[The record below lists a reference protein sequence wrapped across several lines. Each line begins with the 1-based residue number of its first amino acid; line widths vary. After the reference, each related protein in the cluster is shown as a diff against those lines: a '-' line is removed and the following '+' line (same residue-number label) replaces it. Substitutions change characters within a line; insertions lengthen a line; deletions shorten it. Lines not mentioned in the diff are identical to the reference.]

1 MLLARVSEN
10 MDDLQVGVLGGG
22 QLGRMLVEAA
32 HRLNIKIFIL
42 DAANAPAKQINAL
55 TEHVEGSFAK
65 AADVLALSQTCDI
78 LTVEIEH
85 VDAKVLEEISG
96 KEPLKV
102 QPSWQTIRIIQDK
115 YRQKEH
121 LIQNGIPTAESI
133 PFGTTS
139 PQGLKEI
146 ADRLGYP
153 FMLKSRTGA
162 YDGRGNYPVKSVVE
176 IEKAIAALKDRPLYV
191 ERWVNFRME
200 LAVMVVKTSSA
211 ASISSWETSTQAFP
225 VVETI
230 HEDSICKLTYTPARG
245 VSKAVT
251 QQAQELARKVVSTFQ
266 GRGVF
271 GVEMFL
277 LQDSSLLINEIAPR
291 PHNSGHYTI
300 EACHMSQYEAHLRAI
315 LPDLSNTITP
325 GATSL
330 LTPNINAVML
340 NILGGPTPTSHLLV
354 ARTALTIPGA
364 KIHLYGKG
372 EGRPGRKMGHIT
384 LVAPTMEEAQNKIQ
398 PLINVVDAVRT
409 HRFQGP
415 TTSAETVLATA
426 HTLSTTDS
434 SRAPLKPK
442 PLIGITM
449 GSDSDLPTLKPGL
462 QILDDFRIPYEV
474 RITSA
479 HRTPDRML
487 QYARTASSRGLKV
500 IIAAAGGA
508 AHLPG
513 MIASSTP
520 LPVIG
525 VPVKG
530 KTLGGMD
537 SLLSIVQMPRGVPVA
552 TVAIDNSVN
561 AALLA
566 VRFLGVE
573 NEDVRERVEGYMMEM
588 EKEVLGK
595 AAVLEEGGWR
605 EYGGGGK

>member
-1 MLLARVSEN
+1 

-32 HRLNIKIFIL
+32 HRLNIKVSVL

-65 AADVLALSQTCDI
+65 AADVLALSQKCDI

-85 VDAKVLEEISG
+85 VDTKVLEEISER
-96 KEPLKV
+96 EPLKV
-102 QPSWQTIRIIQDK
+102 QPNWQTIRIIQDK
-115 YRQKEH
+115 YRQKEK
-121 LIQNGIPTAESI
+121 LIRNGIPTAESM
-133 PFGTTS
+133 PFGTAS

-153 FMLKSRTGA
+153 FMLKSRTEA
-162 YDGRGNYPVKSVVE
+162 YDGRGNYPVRSVSE
-176 IEKAIAALKDRPLYV
+176 IEKAIATLKDRPLYV
-191 ERWVNFRME
+191 ERWADFQME

-211 ASISSWETSTQAFP
+211 ASTSSWETSTKAFP
-225 VVETI
+225 VVETV

-245 VSKAVT
+245 ISKTVKL
-251 QQAQELARKVVSTFQ
+251 QAQELARKAVSAFE

-315 LPDLSNTITP
+315 LPNLSNTIIP
-325 GATSL
+325 EATSL
-330 LTPNINAVML
+330 LTPNTNAIML
-340 NILGGPTPTSHLLV
+340 NILGGPTPTSHLIV
-354 ARTALTIPGA
+354 ARAALTVPGA

-372 EGRPGRKMGHIT
+372 EGGPGRKMGHVT
-384 LVAPTMEEAQNKIQ
+384 LIAPTMKEAQEKLQ
-398 PLINVVDAVRT
+398 PLINLVDAIRI
-409 HRFQGP
+409 HRSEGP
-415 TTSAETVLATA
+415 STSLETILATA
-426 HTLSTTDS
+426 HTLSITDS
-434 SRAPLKPK
+434 SRAPLKAK

-474 RITSA
+474 TITSA

-530 KTLGGMD
+530 KTLDGMD

-566 VRFLGVE
+566 VRVLGVE
-573 NEDVRERVEGYMMEM
+573 DEDVRARVEGYMMEM
-588 EKEVLGK
+588 QKEVLAK
-595 AAVLEEGGWR
+595 AGVLEERGWKDYSGGS
-605 EYGGGGK
+605 K

>member
-1 MLLARVSEN
+1 

-32 HRLNIKIFIL
+32 HRLNIKVSVL

-65 AADVLALSQTCDI
+65 AADVLALSQKCDI

-85 VDAKVLEEISG
+85 VDTKVLEEISE

-115 YRQKEH
+115 YRQKEN
-121 LIQNGIPTAESI
+121 LIRNGIPTAESM
-133 PFGTTS
+133 PFGTSS

-153 FMLKSRTGA
+153 FMLKSRTEA
-162 YDGRGNYPVKSVVE
+162 YDGRGNYPVRSVSE

-191 ERWVNFRME
+191 ERWADFQME
-200 LAVMVVKTSSA
+200 LAVMVVKTSAA
-211 ASISSWETSTQAFP
+211 ASISSWETCTQAFP
-225 VVETI
+225 VTETV

-245 VSKAVT
+245 VSKTVKL
-251 QQAQELARKVVSTFQ
+251 QAQELARKAVSAFE

-277 LQDSSLLINEIAPR
+277 LPDSSLLINEIAPR

-315 LPDLSNTITP
+315 LPNLSNTIVP
-325 GATSL
+325 EATSL
-330 LTPNINAVML
+330 LTPNTNAIML

-354 ARTALTIPGA
+354 ARAALTVPGA

-384 LVAPTMEEAQNKIQ
+384 LIAPSLKEAQDKIQ
-398 PLINVVDAVRT
+398 PLINIVDAIRI
-409 HRFQGP
+409 HRAEGP
-415 TTSAETVLATA
+415 TTSAEIILATA
-426 HTLSTTDS
+426 HSLSTTDS
-434 SRAPLKPK
+434 SRAPLKVK

-449 GSDSDLPTLKPGL
+449 GSDSDLPTLKAGL

-474 RITSA
+474 TITSA

-487 QYARTASSRGLKV
+487 QYALTASSRGLKV

-530 KTLGGMD
+530 KTLDGMD

-566 VRFLGVE
+566 VRVLGVE
-573 NEDVRERVEGYMMEM
+573 DEEVRERVESYMMEM
-588 EKEVLGK
+588 QKEVWGK
-595 AAVLEEGGWR
+595 AGVLEEQGWK
-605 EYGGGGK
+605 EYGGGSK

>member
-1 MLLARVSEN
+1 

-32 HRLNIKIFIL
+32 HRLNIRVSIL

-65 AADVLALSQTCDI
+65 APDVLALSQTCDI

-85 VDAKVLEEISG
+85 VDAKVLEEISE

-121 LIQNGIPTAESI
+121 LIRNGIPTAESI

-146 ADRLGYP
+146 ADRLAYP
-153 FMLKSRTGA
+153 FMLKSRTEA
-162 YDGRGNYPVKSVVE
+162 YDGRGNYPVRSVVE
-176 IEKAIAALKDRPLYV
+176 IEKAIATLKDRPLYV
-191 ERWVNFRME
+191 ERWVDFRME

-211 ASISSWETSTQAFP
+211 ASISLWETSTQAFP
-225 VVETI
+225 VVETV

-245 VSKAVT
+245 VSKTVKL
-251 QQAQELARKVVSTFQ
+251 QAQELARKAVSTFE

-330 LTPNINAVML
+330 LTPETNAIML

-384 LVAPTMEEAQNKIQ
+384 LVAPTMEEARNKIQ
-398 PLINVVDAVRT
+398 PLINVVDAIRT

-415 TTSAETVLATA
+415 TTSAETILATA
-426 HTLSTTDS
+426 PTDS

-449 GSDSDLPTLKPGL
+449 GSDSDLPVLKPGL

-474 RITSA
+474 TITSA

-530 KTLGGMD
+530 KTLDGMD

-566 VRFLGVE
+566 VRFLAAG
-573 NEDVRERVEGYMMEM
+573 NEGVRESLEGYMREM
-588 EKEVLGK
+588 EQEVLRK
-595 AAVLEEGGWR
+595 ASVLEEGGWR
-605 EYGGGGK
+605 GYGGGGK